1 MQEAG
6 RCALVV
12 EDEMLVAMV
21 AVDALTELGF
31 EAIEASSAAKAL
43 QLAEDHKSRIVLA
56 LIDLGL
62 PDLPGEEL
70 VSQLRIKYPKLPII
84 VASGRGTGDMDAGLQ
99 SLSNAAVLPKPYDFE
114 GLRRSIEKL
123 DVIPR

>member
-1 MQEAG
+1 MQEDG

-31 EAIEASSAAKAL
+31 QAIEASSAAKAL
-43 QLAEDHKSRIVLA
+43 QLAEDNKSRIVLA
-56 LIDLGL
+56 LVDLGL

-70 VSQLRIKYPKLPII
+70 VSQLRTKYPLLPII
-84 VASGRGTGDMDAGLQ
+84 VASGRGAGDMDAGLQ
-99 SLSNAAVLPKPYDFE
+99 SLTNAAVLPKPYDFE
-114 GLRRSIEKL
+114 GLRRTVEKL

>member
-43 QLAEDHKSRIVLA
+43 QLAEDNKSRIVLA
-56 LIDLGL
+56 LVDLGL

-84 VASGRGTGDMDAGLQ
+84 VASGRGAGDMGAGLQ
-99 SLSNAAVLPKPYDFE
+99 SLTNSAVLPKPYDFE
-114 GLRRSIEKL
+114 GLRRTVEQL
-123 DVIPR
+123 AVVRR

>member
-1 MQEAG
+1 MQEGG

-31 EAIEASSAAKAL
+31 HAIEASSAAKAL
-43 QLAEDHKSRIVLA
+43 QLAEDHKSTIVLA
-56 LIDLGL
+56 LVDLGL

-70 VSQLRIKYPKLPII
+70 VSQLRIKYPLLPII
-84 VASGRGTGDMDAGLQ
+84 LASGRGTGDMGAGLQ
-99 SLSNAAVLPKPYDFE
+99 SLTNAAVLPKPYDFE
-114 GLRRSIEKL
+114 GLRRSIEQL
-123 DVIPR
+123 AVI